1 MIIPKSFLV
10 NKAKENVT
18 GLFDD
23 IHKPVYQLYD
33 KKLFF
38 EELEK
43 SVSVLS
49 ASYIHEKTV
58 DQRLIYCFF
67 TILSYSELPSF
78 GSGGSGGEEGF
89 SSLLEGVVEP
99 GS

>member
-1 MIIPKSFLV
+1 MVVSKKNSRSKSDL
-10 NKAKENVT
+10 
-18 GLFDD
+18 L
-23 IHKPVYQLYD
+23 
-33 KKLFF
+33 
-38 EELEK
+38 
-43 SVSVLS
+43 
-49 ASYIHEKTV
+49 
-58 DQRLIYCFF
+58 FF

>member
-1 MIIPKSFLV
+1 MI
-10 NKAKENVT
+10 
-18 GLFDD
+18 GLFDEVN
-23 IHKPVYQLYD
+23 KQVYQLSD

-38 EELEK
+38 K
-43 SVSVLS
+43 SLKSKLLFFMVVIQKNSRSTFDLLFF
-49 ASYIHEKTV
+49 AIH
-58 DQRLIYCFF
+58 
-67 TILSYSELPSF
+67 SYSELPSF